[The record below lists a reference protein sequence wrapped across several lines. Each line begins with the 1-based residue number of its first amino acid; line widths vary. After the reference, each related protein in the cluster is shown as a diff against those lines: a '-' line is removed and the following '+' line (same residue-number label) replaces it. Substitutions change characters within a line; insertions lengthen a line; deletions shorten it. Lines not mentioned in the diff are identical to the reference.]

1 MSKQR
6 RTFSAEFKREAAA
19 LVLDQGY
26 SHIDA
31 CRSLGVVDS
40 ALRRWVKQLEAE
52 RQGVTPK
59 SKALTPEQQKIQE
72 LEARI
77 NRLERE
83 KAIFKKGYRSL
94 DVGRTRSY
102 ALIDQLSEQES
113 VEVVCSAFDVAR
125 SCYYVHRLRRRRVDA
140 RRVAL
145 RSQVNQLFS
154 QSRGSAGSRSILGML
169 REEGVT
175 IGRFR
180 VRRLMRELG
189 LVSKQPGSHA
199 YKQATVERPD
209 IPNRLNREFATEHPN
224 QVWCGDI
231 TYVWAQGR
239 WHYLAAVLDLHT
251 RRVIGWAFSAKP
263 DAELV
268 IKALDMAYEQRG
280 KPQQVL
286 FHSDQGSQYAS
297 RLFRQRLW
305 RYRMQQSMSRRENC
319 WDNSPMER
327 LFRSLKSEWVPS
339 TGYLTAQE
347 AQRDISH
354 YLMHRYNW
362 IRPHQF
368 NDGLPPAV
376 AEEKLNPLS
385 GMGLPLQ

>member
-26 SHIDA
+26 SYIDA

-268 IKALDMAYEQRG
+268 VKALDMAYEQRG

-305 RYRMQQSMSRRENC
+305 RYRMQQSMSRRGNC

-385 GMGLPLQ
+385 

>member
-19 LVLDQGY
+19 LMLDQGY

-83 KAIFKKGYRSL
+83 KAFIKKGYRSL

-305 RYRMQQSMSRRENC
+305 RYRMQQSMSRRGNC

-385 GMGLPLQ
+385 GMG